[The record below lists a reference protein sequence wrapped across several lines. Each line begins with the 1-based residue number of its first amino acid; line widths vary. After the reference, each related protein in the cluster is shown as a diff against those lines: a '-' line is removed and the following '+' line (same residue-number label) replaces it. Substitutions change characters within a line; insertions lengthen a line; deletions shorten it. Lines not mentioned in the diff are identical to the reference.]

1 MVMGVSAFDH
11 AVRAWVVAHQRAGL
25 QSAFAAVTEIGGVG
39 PMRWVGVLLGIYLL
53 ARGRR
58 RGAAAVVA
66 APFLALL
73 VYAGT
78 RRLVGRERPPSAA
91 ALHEL
96 SSSFPSAHSTT
107 ASAVCCTA
115 AYVLWRERM
124 LSAPAAVA
132 LAVVP
137 TVLVGA
143 SRVYLDLHWATDVL
157 GGWLAGLLIAAG
169 LGALL
174 YGRAA
179 TDQR

>member
-1 MVMGVSAFDH
+1 
-11 AVRAWVVAHQRAGL
+11 
-25 QSAFAAVTEIGGVG
+25 
-39 PMRWVGVLLGIYLL
+39 
-53 ARGRR
+53 
-58 RGAAAVVA
+58 
-66 APFLALL
+66 
-73 VYAGT
+73 
-78 RRLVGRERPPSAA
+78 
-91 ALHEL
+91 
-96 SSSFPSAHSTT
+96 
-107 ASAVCCTA
+107 
-115 AYVLWRERM
+115 M